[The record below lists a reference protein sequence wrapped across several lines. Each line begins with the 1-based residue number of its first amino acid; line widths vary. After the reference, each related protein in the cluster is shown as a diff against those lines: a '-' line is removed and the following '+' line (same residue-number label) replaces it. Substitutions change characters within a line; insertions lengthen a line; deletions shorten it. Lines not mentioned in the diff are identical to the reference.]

1 MSKTPSPTP
10 SEPGRLHGVAPVAV
24 VIAAN
29 LASAHTTDQSL
40 AGLAALAFALA
51 HDALVHRR

>member
-10 SEPGRLHGVAPVAV
+10 PGPGRLHGIAPVAV
-24 VIAAN
+24 VIATN
-29 LASAHTTDQSL
+29 LASAHTTGQYL

-51 HDALVHRR
+51 HDALVHRK